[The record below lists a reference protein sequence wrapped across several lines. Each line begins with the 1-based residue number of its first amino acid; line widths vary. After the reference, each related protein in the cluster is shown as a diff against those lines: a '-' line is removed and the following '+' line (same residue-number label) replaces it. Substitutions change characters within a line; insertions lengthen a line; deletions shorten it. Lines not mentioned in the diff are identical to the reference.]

1 MNIKPGKQKV
11 NLKELINNKL
21 SEYDIYRHVVG
32 EFRMNMA
39 MKSPL
44 PGHRHGDRSGSFSIG
59 ASASGRLIWRDYTLD
74 MKGGAIDLIQA
85 MYGLTYPQ
93 ALQKVC
99 TDFGLLADDGIQY
112 QKVISS
118 YIQPVIE
125 KHDTIIHVKAGRWTK
140 KALSYWEVY
149 GIGQDQLQ
157 QEEIYKVDEWYLN
170 RMKQQ
175 IHEGEHVYAYRFE
188 GDLFKIYM
196 PDRTRD
202 EGRWK
207 TNVPCSTVEA
217 LDRLNGHPKVILT
230 KSRKDRITLMNLVP
244 KDTWV
249 INSQNE
255 GMSGITPELVER
267 LSGKDVWISF
277 DSDEAG
283 VRNCRKICEQH
294 QYKYVNTPR
303 YLLEKGIKDWSDWY
317 RHEGNN
323 EALKEFLRQKQ
334 VI

>member
-1 MNIKPGKQKV
+1 
-11 NLKELINNKL
+11 
-21 SEYDIYRHVVG
+21 
-32 EFRMNMA
+32 MNMA

-59 ASASGRLIWRDYTLD
+59 ASISGRLIWRDYSLD

-99 TDFGLLADDGIQY
+99 TDFGLLADDGVQY
-112 QKVISS
+112 QKIISS
-118 YIQPVIE
+118 YVQPVIE

-140 KALSYWEVY
+140 KALSYWEAY
-149 GIGQDQLQ
+149 GIGQNQLQ

-175 IHEGEHVYAYRFE
+175 IHDGEHVYAYRFE

-217 LDRLNGHPKVILT
+217 LDRLNGSPKVLVG
-230 KSRKDRITLMNLVP
+230 KSRKDRCVLQHVVP
-244 KDTWV
+244 YTV
-249 INSQNE
+249 LSVQNE
-255 GMSGITPELVER
+255 GISAWTDEFRQR
-267 LSGKDVWISF
+267 LEGKEVIICYDA
-277 DSDEAG
+277 DEPG
-283 VRNCRKICEQH
+283 VRNCKKICDQFG
-294 QYKYVNTPR
+294 YRYVNTPR
-303 YLLEKGIKDWSDWY
+303 TLLEHKVKDPSDWVAY
-317 RHEGNN
+317 AKTNKFLE
-323 EALKEFLRQKQ
+323 EFLKMKD